1 MSRPQSAGIAILA
14 LLAAGCVMPQPHA
27 AREVLDEKTGT
38 TVVAMGSALEFYAS
52 RPEVG
57 LQAASFAHLGAMEVN
72 RMGERRLLLWLS
84 VLAGSAAEQQNAV
97 GSPTGLTI
105 VAGSNEFQPGFVS
118 RSPKD
123 IGLSRTP
130 FRRPADWANDA
141 YFDIAVEQLRE
152 LQSAEPLA
160 LVVSFGE
167 GRSQKYELWKPERD
181 SLARFLESL

>member
-1 MSRPQSAGIAILA
+1 MSKPKSGGIAILA
-14 LLAAGCVMPQPHA
+14 LLAAACVMPQPHE

-84 VLAGSAAEQQNAV
+84 VLAGTAATPQNAAEI
-97 GSPTGLTI
+97 PTGLTI
-105 VAGSNEFQPGFVS
+105 VAGSNEFQPAFVS
-118 RSPKD
+118 NSPQE

-130 FRRPADWANDA
+130 FKRPADWASDA
-141 YFDIAVEQLRE
+141 YFDVAVEQLRE
-152 LQSAEPLA
+152 VQAAEPLA
-160 LVVSFGE
+160 LVVAFGE
-167 GRSQKYELWKPERD
+167 GRSQRYELWKPERE
-181 SLARFLESL
+181 SVARFLEKL